1 MIGVTRDG
9 HVMTL
14 EMQRAERR
22 NALNGELVDG
32 LREAVEKAAAE
43 DVRAIVLT
51 GQGHV
56 FSSGADLSDAAGVA
70 EELPDKAKALNLAI
84 DKAPIPVIGAI
95 NGPAIGA
102 GVILS
107 MICDLRVVAPEAY
120 FQFPVAKYGLA
131 LDNWSIRRLTSLVGA
146 GRARGMLLGRGTAHR
161 RRRAADR
168 DGQPDRHAGRRAG
181 VGRRDRR
188 ASRRWRL
195 QHAKRVLNDDG
206 AYEDPWPEHTGAVR
220 QGVGQPGRH
229 RGAGGAHREAAAE
242 VPGRLMVVRAALRF
256 GFGTASLLAGGW
268 VLRALHGA
276 PAALGAS
283 PAEIE
288 AVARRSPNYRDG
300 VVRQRRPGVAVSA
313 STAKSSGSSSGT

>member
-32 LREAVEKAAAE
+32 LRETIEKAATE

-56 FSSGADLSDAAGVA
+56 FSSGADLTDAAGVA
-70 EELPDKAKALNLAI
+70 EELPDKAKALNVAI
-84 DKAPIPVIGAI
+84 DQAPVPVIGAI

-107 MICDLRVVAPEAY
+107 MICDLRVVAPDAY

-131 LDNWSIRRLTSLVGA
+131 LDNWSIRRLTSLAGA
-146 GRARGMLLGRGTAHR
+146 R
-161 RRRAADR
+161 RI
-168 DGQPDRHAGRRAG
+168 
-181 VGRRDRR
+181 
-188 ASRRWRL
+188 
-195 QHAKRVLNDDG
+195 
-206 AYEDPWPEHTGAVR
+206 VR
-220 QGVGQPGRH
+220 QGVGFSGRG
-229 RGAGGAHREAAAE
+229 RGPAGPHRETPAE
-242 VPGRLMVVRAALRF
+242 VPRGLTMMRAALRF
-256 GFGTASLLAGGW
+256 GFGTASLLAGSW
-268 VLRALHGA
+268 ALRALHGA

-288 AVARRSPNYRDG
+288 AVARRSPHFRDG
-300 VVRQRRPGVAVSA
+300 SFVNVDPASGISLDREEQRKVIWDLIGSRGASRP
-313 STAKSSGSSSGT
+313 